1 MSQPDLARPEAA
13 NPELQ
18 TLAQGGETAERLLR
32 VLSAL
37 QANVEERHDDDQPQH
52 LGAFRLV
59 RKLGAGGM
67 GEVWLGERADGQVEQ
82 RVAIKRLRMASPLLR
97 QQLLAERRILA
108 RLDHPGIAGFID
120 AGVDAEG
127 QPYLVME
134 YVEGTD
140 LIDWCDRA
148 ELGLAQRL
156 ALLIE
161 ICEAVEHA
169 HRHLVVHRDLKPG
182 NILVRADGHPRL
194 LDFGIAKLLDAP
206 ASGSTQALLTP
217 AWAAPEQLREGAVGT
232 ATDVYALGL
241 ILVRLL
247 TGSLP
252 PARQQGELSAVLD
265 ALHAEESIQLA
276 ALATVRPVPKIHSS
290 SLRGD
295 LQAIA
300 SQALRFDP
308 AARYGSVQAL
318 REDLQRYLA
327 QQPVRARAPTRAY
340 ILRRFLARHRAASVM
355 AGLALVA
362 LVAGLAVALLQAQR
376 AQQASVLAQQA
387 ALRAERSNA
396 FLVGMFR
403 EQDPFAR
410 EQASARP
417 AAELLRLGAADV
429 LREFPDQAAIAAPLL
444 SAIGMA
450 QLRVGSLSEARA
462 TLIQA
467 RERLPTEAR
476 RAVDLALLDVQ
487 IANAEIDAAN
497 AALAALETETSGLSA
512 TDRAQLAVRRA
523 RILIR
528 RGQFDA
534 ALEAARAASSVFSQA
549 AGVDPAELLAAR
561 AEELVALDQ
570 MRRDEEIP
578 ATVESTI
585 ALIETRLG
593 MDHPWLIQPLLT
605 HATAALRRRDFA
617 TAEADYQ
624 RALRLASAAFGPVH
638 AQTARLQVRLAN
650 LANEQ
655 GQHQLASERY
665 ALAEQALPPDALV
678 DRAQLHASRGRMR
691 LDMGDP
697 DGGESDWRIALEL
710 RRQNGGENL
719 GLTLYTQSEWG
730 RALAAQGK
738 LDQALATQT
747 EALSRLREAMG
758 EQAYQNALLMDAL
771 ATTET
776 LRGKLKAAAGWSAQA
791 RALAEQR
798 YPPTHPAVY
807 MRQLAQAR
815 VLARLP
821 QSHSEARALIEQM
834 LGQIDLDQVDD
845 VSLSEIAAVWLELLR
860 AMGDAQTATA
870 FRQRVG
876 ARLDSLSP
884 AAADSGRIR

>member
-1 MSQPDLARPEAA
+1 MSQPDQAPAGPA
-13 NPELQ
+13 DPELQ
-18 TLAQGGETAERLLR
+18 TLAQGGETAGRLLR

-37 QANVEERHDDDQPQH
+37 QSNVEHPGADEPPQY
-52 LGAFRLV
+52 LGPFRLV

-108 RLDHPGIAGFID
+108 RLDHPGIASFID

-148 ELGLAQRL
+148 QLGLAQRL
-156 ALLIE
+156 ALLID
-161 ICEAVEHA
+161 ICQAVEHA

-182 NILVRADGHPRL
+182 NILVRADGHLRL

-206 ASGSTQALLTP
+206 ASGSTQGLLTP
-217 AWAAPEQLREGAVGT
+217 AWAAPEQLREGTVGT

-247 TGSLP
+247 TGRLP
-252 PARQQGELSAVLD
+252 PARQQGELSAMLD
-265 ALHAEESIQLA
+265 ALHVEESIQLA
-276 ALATVRPVPKIHSS
+276 ELASARPVPRIPSS

-300 SQALRFDP
+300 SQALRHDP

-327 QQPVRARAPTRAY
+327 QQPVQARAPTRAY
-340 ILRRFLARHRAASVM
+340 ILRRFLARHRAASAM
-355 AGLALVA
+355 AGLALMAMVI
-362 LVAGLAVALLQAQR
+362 GLAVALLQAQR
-376 AQQASVLAQQA
+376 AQQATVLAQQA

-396 FLVGMFR
+396 FLVDMFR
-403 EQDPFAR
+403 EQDPFVR

-429 LREFPDQAAIAAPLL
+429 LREFPDQPAMAAPLL

-462 TLIQA
+462 TLTQA

-476 RAVDLALLDVQ
+476 FAVDVALVDVQ
-487 IANAEIDAAN
+487 IAAAEIDAAE
-497 AALAALETETSGLSA
+497 AALASLDALHQQLS
-512 TDRAQLAVRRA
+512 TMNKAQLDVRRA
-523 RILIR
+523 RILTR
-528 RGQFDA
+528 RGRFDE
-534 ALEAARAASSVFSQA
+534 ALVAARSARSVFSQA
-549 AGVDPAELLAAR
+549 QGVDTAELLAAH
-561 AEELVALDQ
+561 AEELVALEQ
-570 MRRDEEIP
+570 MRRDVEIP
-578 ATVESTI
+578 PAVDATI
-585 ALIETRLG
+585 ALIEARLG
-593 MDHPWLIQPLLT
+593 TDHPWLIQPLLA
-605 HATAALRRRDFA
+605 HATAALRRRDFV
-617 TAEADYQ
+617 TADADYQ
-624 RALRLASAAFGPVH
+624 RALQLASAAFGPVH
-638 AQTARLQVRLAN
+638 AQTARLQIRLAN

-655 GQHQLASERY
+655 GQHGLASERY

-691 LDMGDP
+691 LDMGDV

-719 GLTLYTQSEWG
+719 GLTLYTQAEWG

-738 LDQALATQT
+738 LVQALATQT
-747 EALSRLREAMG
+747 EALNQLRESLGA
-758 EQAYQNALLMDAL
+758 QAYQNALLMDAL
-771 ATTET
+771 ATTEM
-776 LRGKLKAAAGWSAQA
+776 LRGSFETAAGWSAQA
-791 RALAEQR
+791 RGLAEQR

-815 VLARLP
+815 ALAQLP
-821 QSHSEARALIEQM
+821 RSRGEARALIEHM
-834 LGQIDLDQVDD
+834 FHQIDLDQIDD
-845 VSLSEIAAVWLELLR
+845 ASLGEIAAVWLELLR
-860 AMGDAQTATA
+860 AMGDTQAAAA
-870 FRQRVG
+870 FQQRFS
-876 ARLDSLSP
+876 ARLD
-884 AAADSGRIR
+884 